1 MEYVEQ
7 YLNELIETINSSVLF
22 ADQEGTIIYCNR
34 RTVNVAGLPESE
46 IIGKFINDI
55 FPESKLMDCIR
66 TGEYH
71 FGQKVKLKGS
81 TYVVHRRPVF
91 FNRQIVGGLSVFHDI
106 SEVEELKTDLDFV
119 QKLNKQLDSIIHSS
133 YDGIFISDGKG
144 NGIKVNQA
152 YERITGVKPEELLG
166 KNMKEVVEEGIV
178 SQSVTLEV
186 ITTKKP
192 TTIVQSVRGKEVLV
206 TGNPVFDEKGELM
219 NVVTNIRDITEL
231 NTLKQD
237 LEKTKAL
244 TEKYYSELTMLRQK
258 TNDSTG
264 MVAHSAEMQQIV
276 TLAARVAQVDSTLLI
291 LGESGVGK
299 EVIARLIYEQGNRKK
314 GPFIKVNCGAIPR
327 ELLESELFGYE
338 GGAFTGANRR
348 GKQGMFELAN
358 NGILF
363 LDEVGELTF
372 DLQVKLLHVLQ
383 DREITR
389 VGGTKSIQVNVRVI
403 SATNRDLKQ
412 MAKEGTFRQ
421 DLYYRL
427 NIVPIRIPPLR
438 ERLPDIIPL
447 AYFFLHKMN
456 QKYGMRKKLSYELLN
471 NLKNYH
477 WPGNIREL
485 ENFIERL
492 VVTTEEDE
500 ISYEHVPGEMFF
512 REEKTLEIDRPLKQI
527 MRDVEREILS
537 RSLKK
542 YQTTRKTAT
551 ALGIDQSTLVRKIQ
565 RLNIEVM

>member
-1 MEYVEQ
+1 
-7 YLNELIETINSSVLF
+7 L
-22 ADQEGTIIYCNR
+22 
-34 RTVNVAGLPESE
+34 
-46 IIGKFINDI
+46 
-55 FPESKLMDCIR
+55 
-66 TGEYH
+66 
-71 FGQKVKLKGS
+71 
-81 TYVVHRRPVF
+81 
-91 FNRQIVGGLSVFHDI
+91 RQILSSSASCVKDENMRK
-106 SEVEELKTDLDFV
+106 SEKNEE
-119 QKLNKQLDSIIHSS
+119 NI
-133 YDGIFISDGKG
+133 
-144 NGIKVNQA
+144 N
-152 YERITGVKPEELLG
+152 LLR
-166 KNMKEVVEEGIV
+166 EVVEEGIV
-178 SQSVTLEV
+178 SRSVTLEV
-186 ITTKKP
+186 LTTKKP

-206 TGNPVFDEKGELM
+206 TGNPVFDEKGELI
-219 NVVTNIRDITEL
+219 NVVTNIRDISEL

-258 TNDSTG
+258 ADESIG

-276 TLAARVAQVDSTLLI
+276 SLASRVAQVDSTLLI

-299 EVIARLIYEQGNRKK
+299 EVIARLIHEQGNRKK

-338 GGAFTGANRR
+338 AGAFTGANRR

-363 LDEVGELTF
+363 LDEVGELPL

-383 DREITR
+383 DREVTR
-389 VGGTKSIQVNVRVI
+389 VGGTKSVQVNVRVI
-403 SATNRDLKQ
+403 SATNRDLNQ
-412 MAKEGTFRQ
+412 MVKEGTFRQ

-438 ERLPDIIPL
+438 ERTADIIPL
-447 AYFFLHKMN
+447 AYFFLHRMN
-456 QKYGMRKKLSYELLN
+456 QKYGMQKKLSFDLLN
-471 NLKNYH
+471 NLKNYP

-492 VVTTEEDE
+492 IVITEEDE
-500 ISYEHVPGEMFF
+500 ISYEHVPSEMFS
-512 REEKTLEIDRPLKQI
+512 REEQTLEIDRPLKQI

-542 YQTTRKTAT
+542 YKTTRKTAS

-565 RLNIEVM
+565 RLNIKVLSTEDV